1 MHVVRIFSVVAN
13 GPDNFFGLINGTFA
27 PNFLATDAIL
37 IESVETT
44 TWPTC
49 FDFNVAFIG

>member
-1 MHVVRIFSVVAN
+1 MDT
-13 GPDNFFGLINGTFA
+13 DNFFGLINGTFA